1 MKISRRHGNAVEIR
15 DIYGPAVFGDLSA
28 ELQPFFI
35 VCPDVVTA
43 PQSRHGGRLGCGRE
57 SGKLQGDDSGVRK
70 ILWGVPIKALHL
82 GNVEFV
88 LCERSGYPVC
98 RRTKVVASRKQL
110 QDFRRG
116 TTGRGMPGHVS
127 WKRRRDKC

>member
-98 RRTKVVASRKQL
+98 SSRIFDAAPL
-110 QDFRRG
+110 AAACPD
-116 TTGRGMPGHVS
+116 TYPGNGGVTNVS
-127 WKRRRDKC
+127 GE